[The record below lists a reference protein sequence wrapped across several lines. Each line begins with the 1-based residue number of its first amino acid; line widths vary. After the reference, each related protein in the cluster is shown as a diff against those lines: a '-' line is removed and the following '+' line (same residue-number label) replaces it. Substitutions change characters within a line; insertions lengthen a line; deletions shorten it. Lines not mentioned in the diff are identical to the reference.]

1 MQAGMELAVRAQV
14 KISFYFEVSETVL
27 CFWDI
32 SGLNPFPCF
41 FERHETCD
49 REQSERHRA
58 QLRRHIHGQLL
69 CVRPA
74 RSFTWGNNPGQTRQN
89 HCLCELERSDIIV
102 TLFQHKFL
110 SSNALFEGKCLLFCF
125 SQAVDTQTEKNQTTS
140 TFMVENITVS
150 AAGRWLCQVKV
161 KHFQEEKEFMVIV
174 KGEILQLSPFPSQQS
189 SKNS

>member
-102 TLFQHKFL
+102 TLFQHKFP

-125 SQAVDTQTEKNQTTS
+125 FSGSGHTDRKESDDIHIHGGEYHCICRWPLVVSGESQTLSGGERIHGD
-140 TFMVENITVS
+140 
-150 AAGRWLCQVKV
+150 CQR
-161 KHFQEEKEFMVIV
+161 
-174 KGEILQLSPFPSQQS
+174 
-189 SKNS
+189 